1 MVLDA
6 RAKPCKGGA
15 PVLTLAVLGFL
26 AEEPLHAYEL
36 RRRISD
42 LMGHARPVSDGALYP
57 ALNRMQ
63 KAGLLARHAEASG
76 AGPTRQVFTLTAD
89 GRAELLRRL
98 GEPTD
103 IEISDGSSFF
113 TLLAFLS
120 HLPDAAAQ
128 ARVLRRRLA
137 FLAAP
142 AGFFHEDGR
151 PLRAAEA
158 TDRYRKGMLVMAR
171 AQSKAERDWLTSTL
185 AELEA

>member
-1 MVLDA
+1 MLS
-6 RAKPCKGGA
+6 
-15 PVLTLAVLGFL
+15 LAVLGFL

-57 ALNRMQ
+57 ALNRLQ
-63 KAGLLARHAEASG
+63 KSGLLARHAEESAT
-76 AGPTRQVFTLTAD
+76 GPTRQVFSLTAE

-98 GEPTD
+98 AEPTD

-113 TLLAFLS
+113 TLLAFLG
-120 HLPDAAAQ
+120 HLPATSDQ

-137 FLAAP
+137 FLTTP
-142 AGFFHEDGR
+142 ASFFHEDGR
-151 PLRAAEA
+151 PVRAAEA
-158 TDRYRKGMLVMAR
+158 TDRYRKGMLIMAR
-171 AQSKAERDWLTSTL
+171 AQSKAEREWLTSTL